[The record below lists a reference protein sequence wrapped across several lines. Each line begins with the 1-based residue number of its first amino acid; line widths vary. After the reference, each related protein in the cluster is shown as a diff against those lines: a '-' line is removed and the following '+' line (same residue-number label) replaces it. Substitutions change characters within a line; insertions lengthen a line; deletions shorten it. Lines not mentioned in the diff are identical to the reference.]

1 MSSMRQYDNQDMLY
15 CSSVVHVPTTVGSKG
30 QVVIEKHIRDRLG
43 VKPGAIAVQALVGDR
58 VEIRFVAPAH
68 SRSLFGA
75 LAQHV
80 KQDIADREWAKVKRQ
95 AWERSAKDQEATPAG
110 SEPIP
115 PGGKRSAR
123 PRKRR
128 RA

>member
-1 MSSMRQYDNQDMLY
+1 MSSIRQYNNQDMLY
-15 CSSVVHVPTTVGSKG
+15 CSSVVHMPTTVGTKG
-30 QVVIEKHIRDRLG
+30 QVVIEKRIRDRLG

-58 VEIRFVAPAH
+58 VEIRFVPPAH

-80 KQDIADREWAKVKRQ
+80 KRDVSDREWAKVKRQ
-95 AWERSAKDQEATPAG
+95 AWEQAAKDQEAAPAG

-115 PGGKRSAR
+115 RGGKRSAR
-123 PRKRR
+123 QRKRR

>member
-1 MSSMRQYDNQDMLY
+1 MSSIRQYNTSEMLY
-15 CSSVVHVPTTVGSKG
+15 CSSVVRMPTTVGTKG

-58 VEIRFVAPAH
+58 VEIRFVPPAH

-80 KQDIADREWAKVKRQ
+80 KRDISDREWAKAKRQ
-95 AWERSAKDQEATPAG
+95 AWGQAAKDQEAAPDG
-110 SEPIP
+110 SEPIAR
-115 PGGKRSAR
+115 GAKRSAR
-123 PRKRR
+123 QHKRR